1 MRATHDYLGNVITD
15 MLPARRYD
23 SDNFSTEI
31 LCTIIV
37 VYLLI
42 NFERFSKYY

>member
-1 MRATHDYLGNVITD
+1 MRATHDYLGNFIPD
-15 MLPARRYD
+15 MLPAKRYD
-23 SDNFSTEI
+23 SDNFSREI

-37 VYLLI
+37 EYLLI